1 MNIFVVHGY
10 QASPGEHWFPWLK
23 SRFSTLRDRVTV
35 LELPTPNEPTTAGWT
50 AALHASIGHPSAET
64 VIVAHSLGC
73 ITALRY
79 LASLEPGWSL
89 GGLILVAG
97 FAQPIDSL
105 PLLDGFTADSGFVDE
120 LVIPR
125 CTVIGSDND
134 PVVAPAIT
142 ASLAS
147 RLGGRLVVV
156 PGGGHFGSDDGYR
169 TFAEVETELVGLLA
183 QASRATLENPAG

>member
-1 MNIFVVHGY
+1 MDIFVVHGY
-10 QASPGEHWFPWLK
+10 QASPGQHWFPWLK
-23 SRFSTLRDRVTV
+23 SRFSSVQNQVTV
-35 LELPTPNEPTTAGWT
+35 LDLPTPNEPTTAGWT
-50 AALHASIGHPSAET
+50 GALHTSIGRPSAGT

-73 ITALRY
+73 IAALRY
-79 LASLEPGWSL
+79 LAALDPGWSL

-97 FAQPIDSL
+97 FAEPIDSL
-105 PLLDGFTADSGFVDE
+105 PLLDGFTAGSEFVDD
-120 LVIPR
+120 LVVPR

-142 ASLAS
+142 ASLAD

-169 TFAEVETELVGLLA
+169 TFPEVEAELVGL
-183 QASRATLENPAG
+183 ATTAVRD